1 MGVIAIVELQKCVA
15 SGCIFDNI
23 IDKFSH
29 RNKPS
34 LIILLAI
41 NKNFEIDFYYI
52 VLPLSLAI
60 DLRIKSNRKL
70 LLDF

>member
-1 MGVIAIVELQKCVA
+1 MGVIATVELQNCIA
-15 SGCIFDNI
+15 SSCIFGSV
-23 IDKFSH
+23 IDKFNY

-41 NKNFEIDFYYI
+41 DKSFEIDFYYI

-60 DLRIKSNRKL
+60 SLRIKSSKKL